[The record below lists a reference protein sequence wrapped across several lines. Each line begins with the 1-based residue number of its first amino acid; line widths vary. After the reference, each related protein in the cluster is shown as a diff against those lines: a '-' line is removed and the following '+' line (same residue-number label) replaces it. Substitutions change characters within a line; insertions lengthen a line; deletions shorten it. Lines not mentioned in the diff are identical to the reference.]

1 MSFAL
6 RHGPN
11 TAPHSVWPGFR
22 RIILFKEDLE
32 KKQPS
37 FKFVAIVNIALWCF
51 QRVSLDDMVLP
62 ARLAQFGRAAVE

>member
-37 FKFVAIVNIALWCF
+37 FKFVAIVNIALWYFERILRC
-51 QRVSLDDMVLP
+51 VMVLIL
-62 ARLAQFGRAAVE
+62 RLAQFDRATIE